1 MSKEPFIES
10 TASVNVWQVDHK
22 ATFEFY
28 LALFSKESFRRAV
41 KTLTAPDCEQENVF
55 RQEVQTP
62 GSVSLCEG
70 VLGLQQLHLTRVP

>member
-1 MSKEPFIES
+1 MSGKSITKPHLSLF
-10 TASVNVWQVDHK
+10 
-22 ATFEFY
+22 
-28 LALFSKESFRRAV
+28 ALFSKESFRRAV